1 MKQKRFNVEQIAA
14 VLEQTEAGVPL
25 AEMKRRQ
32 FLQNCALAPAL
43 LTAQGAYS
51 LPTAQTDRMVI
62 KNSAGLR
69 WEFERTSKG
78 WALGCILLN
87 DEPVGEPIKS
97 GMLFL
102 RNMNSGQERWLFASR
117 AEQVD
122 EKKAHFIGE
131 DQVDG
136 ISCLFEMD
144 IVLANESPAAD
155 VRTRWSVS
163 KDLDGWEVCL
173 AFQNTNSTDWR
184 CTLYPFAGNSTALRR
199 QKLNYVGVP
208 AALLFRRDLSL
219 VALFGISPASDYLN
233 PTTWTR
239 ATGFHFRDRAVVP
252 QYRVGG
258 GKLSGGLKYE
268 LPLQLVLSGAGES
281 IAAIKSLVR
290 DWITINDYRVEPLF
304 VRTAEEALALF
315 IDGRRTTSL
324 WNPGVG
330 YQICDDWKVVYT
342 AESPISAWFDYL
354 VYEQSA
360 QDFWRK
366 RAFEQVDF
374 MLRAQHLDPDD
385 PDYGVIETDYELDNK
400 VFNSKDHSPNVGY
413 RIDMNAFAARYMFKL
428 WQKVKDREGIDRRDW
443 YQAAAR
449 IADWIVLQQN
459 SDGGLP
465 QVASGA
471 TGTRSVS
478 VVSGRALVAIPE
490 IYRITG
496 DERYAK
502 VAQDIERFLR
512 ERVEGQ
518 YWFTGQHPDLWPA
531 DYEADSV
538 WCAVEYRLN
547 KYDRTGDKQ
556 DLARAEADAY
566 FAFLMLCPKQLS
578 WVRNPTQTCH
588 TEQEHYLQY
597 SNYCYCNQKIR
608 CLERLGAHTGDA
620 LFTQLA
626 DRIMQSCFWAQ
637 QAQGLYKGAQFERQA
652 DPWLEVSNEYD
663 SKGVLYLTELALDL
677 NLQLLEMG
685 KARAG

>member
-1 MKQKRFNVEQIAA
+1 
-14 VLEQTEAGVPL
+14 
-25 AEMKRRQ
+25 
-32 FLQNCALAPAL
+32 
-43 LTAQGAYS
+43 
-51 LPTAQTDRMVI
+51 
-62 KNSAGLR
+62 
-69 WEFERTSKG
+69 
-78 WALGCILLN
+78 
-87 DEPVGEPIKS
+87 
-97 GMLFL
+97 
-102 RNMNSGQERWLFASR
+102 
-117 AEQVD
+117 
-122 EKKAHFIGE
+122 
-131 DQVDG
+131 
-136 ISCLFEMD
+136 
-144 IVLANESPAAD
+144 
-155 VRTRWSVS
+155 
-163 KDLDGWEVCL
+163 
-173 AFQNTNSTDWR
+173 
-184 CTLYPFAGNSTALRR
+184 
-199 QKLNYVGVP
+199 
-208 AALLFRRDLSL
+208 
-219 VALFGISPASDYLN
+219 
-233 PTTWTR
+233 
-239 ATGFHFRDRAVVP
+239 
-252 QYRVGG
+252 
-258 GKLSGGLKYE
+258 
-268 LPLQLVLSGAGES
+268 
-281 IAAIKSLVR
+281 
-290 DWITINDYRVEPLF
+290 
-304 VRTAEEALALF
+304 
-315 IDGRRTTSL
+315 
-324 WNPGVG
+324 
-330 YQICDDWKVVYT
+330 
-342 AESPISAWFDYL
+342 
-354 VYEQSA
+354 
-360 QDFWRK
+360 
-366 RAFEQVDF
+366 
-374 MLRAQHLDPDD
+374 
-385 PDYGVIETDYELDNK
+385 
-400 VFNSKDHSPNVGY
+400 
-413 RIDMNAFAARYMFKL
+413 L